1 LLNKNFKAIQKIP
14 FEYER
19 IFIIF
24 VVCFTDRLKIYKL
37 KFMKLKF
44 LVPLSLIGLMFAC
57 GPTTKLEKSWADP
70 SFNATMKPF
79 TKVLVVAP
87 LRDASS
93 QRIAED
99 KIVKQLK
106 QGTIGVQS
114 YSYLQPAD
122 TNILS
127 VESRLKKDGFDGVI
141 VMRLTTVEK
150 SLSYNPGTYYGYPY
164 GGYYGYHGY
173 GYRGYYGGGYSP
185 GYYSEDKTF
194 LVETTFYSIS
204 NQKLLWSGTTSTLN
218 PTSLNE
224 TLDQIIAAI
233 KNDLTQKGLISK

>member
-1 LLNKNFKAIQKIP
+1 
-14 FEYER
+14 
-19 IFIIF
+19 
-24 VVCFTDRLKIYKL
+24 
-37 KFMKLKF
+37 MKLKF
-44 LVPLSLIGLMFAC
+44 LLLPGLIGLMIAC
-57 GPTTKLEKSWADP
+57 APSTKLEKSWADP
-70 SFNATMKPF
+70 SFNASMKPF
-79 TKVLVVAP
+79 TKVLVIAP

-99 KIVKQLK
+99 KIVTQLK

-127 VESRLKKDGFDGVI
+127 VESRLKKDGFDGI
-141 VMRLTTVEK
+141 IIMRLTTVEK
-150 SLSYNPGTYYGYPY
+150 SLSYNQGAYYGYPY

-173 GYRGYYGGGYSP
+173 GYGGYYGRGYSP

-194 LVETTFYSIS
+194 LVETTFYSIN

-224 TLDQIIAAI
+224 TLDQIILTI
-233 KNDLTQKGLISK
+233 KNELKQKGLISK